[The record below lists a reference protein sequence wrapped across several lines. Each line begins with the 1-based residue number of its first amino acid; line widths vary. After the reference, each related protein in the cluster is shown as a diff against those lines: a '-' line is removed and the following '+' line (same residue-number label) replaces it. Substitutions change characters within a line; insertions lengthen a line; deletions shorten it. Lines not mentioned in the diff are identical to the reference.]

1 MYEPMEGRT
10 MEWNCTKCVL
20 SNGRKNHGSWKLYQ
34 MCMKQWKEKK
44 PWNGIAPNVYEAM
57 KRKNHGMEVVP
68 NVMFMHKK

>member
-1 MYEPMEGRT
+1 
-10 MEWNCTKCVL
+10 
-20 SNGRKNHGSWKLYQ
+20 
-34 MCMKQWKEKK
+34 MKQWKEKK